1 MRRFAIAFAALIGI
15 LGATTLH
22 AQTPALTGDLVK
34 LTGDVEQKLVGLA
47 DALSVEQHS
56 WRPGEGVRSV
66 QEVLLHVAA
75 DNYFIPAVLGVS
87 APAVTK
93 INATDYAAM
102 QAFERQ
108 KLDKAATITELKT
121 SFAHMKSAMSSI
133 PESRMNETINVF
145 GQDFTVRSFM
155 VLATA
160 HLHEH
165 LGQMIAYART
175 NGVKP
180 PWSR

>member
-1 MRRFAIAFAALIGI
+1 
-15 LGATTLH
+15 
-22 AQTPALTGDLVK
+22 LTADLVK
-34 LTGDVEQKLVGLA
+34 LAGDVEQKLVGLGE
-47 DALSVEQHS
+47 ALSVEQHN
-56 WRPGEGVRSV
+56 WRPGEGVRSAH
-66 QEVLLHVAA
+66 EVLLHVAA
-75 DNYFIPAVLGVS
+75 DNYFLPAALGVA
-87 APAVTK
+87 APAATK
-93 INATDYAAM
+93 INATDYAAV
-102 QAFERQ
+102 QAFEQQ
-108 KLDKAATITELKT
+108 KLDKTATIAELKK
-121 SFAHMKSAMSSI
+121 SFAHFNSALSSI